1 MVKRLSRQQQKVIR
15 NVAHN
20 IINYW
25 HKELKRN
32 YVFTQRIVGSGALG
46 TMLVDNNGDY
56 DIDYQILLTSKS
68 KIDLS
73 NATQIKND
81 FFKSLQSYKD
91 DNHKVVKIENSTT
104 AITYKCLS
112 NGQNFHI
119 DFVIIKTFPQ
129 NNQIIRRNIKEE
141 TITKNEF
148 TWNTLPKYN
157 EAYKIFRSWTIDK
170 KTKFIKYLLPKKI
183 KEKEKNENDP
193 TKISS
198 SQLFIRE
205 VNNYDNKK
213 WNIRL
218 W

>member
-1 MVKRLSRQQQKVIR
+1 MAKRLTRRKQKSIR

-25 HKELKRN
+25 HKELKGS

-46 TMLVDNNGDY
+46 TMLIDDNGDY
-56 DIDYQILLTSKS
+56 DIDYQILLTRKS
-68 KIDLS
+68 KLNLS
-73 NATQIKND
+73 NATKIKND
-81 FFKSLQSYKD
+81 FYEKLQSYKD
-91 DNHKVVKIENSTT
+91 KNHKDVKVENSTT

-129 NNQIIRRNIKEE
+129 NNQIIRRNIRKE

-157 EAYKIFRSWTIDK
+157 EVYKIFRGWSNDK
-170 KTKFIKYLLPKKI
+170 KAKFIEHLLPMKI

-213 WNIRL
+213 
-218 W
+218 

>member
-1 MVKRLSRQQQKVIR
+1 MAKRLTRRKQKVIR

-20 IINYW
+20 IINYL
-25 HKELKRN
+25 HKELKGS

-46 TMLVDNNGDY
+46 TMLIDDNGDY
-56 DIDYQILLTSKS
+56 DIDYQILLTRKS
-68 KIDLS
+68 KLDLS
-73 NATQIKND
+73 NATKIKND
-81 FFKSLQSYKD
+81 FYEKMQSYKD
-91 DNHKVVKIENSTT
+91 KNHKDVKVENSTT

-129 NNQIIRRNIKEE
+129 NNQIIRRNIRKE

-157 EAYKIFRSWTIDK
+157 EAYKIFRGWSKDK
-170 KTKFIKYLLPKKI
+170 KAKFIEHLLPMKI
-183 KEKEKNENDP
+183 KEKEKNENDS

-218 W
+218 

>member
-1 MVKRLSRQQQKVIR
+1 MAKRLTRRKQKSIR

-20 IINYW
+20 IINYL
-25 HKELKRN
+25 HKALKGS

-46 TMLVDNNGDY
+46 TMLIDDNGDY
-56 DIDYQILLTSKS
+56 DIDYQILLTRKS
-68 KIDLS
+68 KLDLS
-73 NATQIKND
+73 NATKIKND
-81 FFKSLQSYKD
+81 FYEKLQSYKD
-91 DNHKVVKIENSTT
+91 KNHKDVKVENSTT

-129 NNQIIRRNIKEE
+129 NNQIIRRNIRKE

-157 EAYKIFRSWTIDK
+157 EAYKIFRGWSNDK
-170 KTKFIKYLLPKKI
+170 KAKFIEHLLPKKI

-218 W
+218 

>member
-1 MVKRLSRQQQKVIR
+1 M
-15 NVAHN
+15 
-20 IINYW
+20 
-25 HKELKRN
+25 
-32 YVFTQRIVGSGALG
+32 
-46 TMLVDNNGDY
+46 
-56 DIDYQILLTSKS
+56 
-68 KIDLS
+68 
-73 NATQIKND
+73 
-81 FFKSLQSYKD
+81 QSYKD
-91 DNHKVVKIENSTT
+91 KNHKDVKVENSTT

-119 DFVIIKTFPQ
+119 DFVIIKTFLQ
-129 NNQIIRRNIKEE
+129 NNQIIRRNIRKE

-157 EAYKIFRSWTIDK
+157 EAYKIFRGWSNDK
-170 KTKFIKYLLPKKI
+170 KAKFIEHLLPMKI

-218 W
+218 

>member
-1 MVKRLSRQQQKVIR
+1 MAKRLTRRKQKSIR

-20 IINYW
+20 IINYL
-25 HKELKRN
+25 HKELKGS
-32 YVFTQRIVGSGALG
+32 YIFTQRIVGSGTLG
-46 TMLVDNNGDY
+46 TMLIDDNGDY
-56 DIDYQILLTSKS
+56 DIDYQILLTRKS
-68 KIDLS
+68 KLDLS
-73 NATQIKND
+73 NATKIKND
-81 FFKSLQSYKD
+81 FYEKMQSYKD
-91 DNHKVVKIENSTT
+91 KNHKDVKVENSTT
-104 AITYKCLS
+104 AITCKCLS

-129 NNQIIRRNIKEE
+129 NNQIIRRNIRKE

-157 EAYKIFRSWTIDK
+157 EAYKIFRGWSNDK
-170 KTKFIKYLLPKKI
+170 KAKFIEHLLPMKI

-213 WNIRL
+213 
-218 W
+218 

>member
-1 MVKRLSRQQQKVIR
+1 MAKRLTRRKQKSIR

-20 IINYW
+20 IINYL
-25 HKELKRN
+25 HKELKGS

-46 TMLVDNNGDY
+46 TMLIDDNGDY
-56 DIDYQILLTSKS
+56 DIDYQILLTRKS
-68 KIDLS
+68 KLDLS
-73 NATQIKND
+73 NATKIKND
-81 FFKSLQSYKD
+81 FYEKMQSYKD
-91 DNHKVVKIENSTT
+91 KNHKDVKVENSTT

-119 DFVIIKTFPQ
+119 DFVIIKTFLQ
-129 NNQIIRRNIKEE
+129 NNQIIRRNIRKE

-157 EAYKIFRSWTIDK
+157 EAYKIFRGWSNDK
-170 KTKFIKYLLPKKI
+170 KAKFIEHLLPMKI

-213 WNIRL
+213 
-218 W
+218 

>member
-1 MVKRLSRQQQKVIR
+1 MAKRLTRRKQKSIR

-20 IINYW
+20 IINYL
-25 HKELKRN
+25 HKALKGS
-32 YVFTQRIVGSGALG
+32 YVFTQRIVGSCALG
-46 TMLVDNNGDY
+46 TMLIDDNGDY
-56 DIDYQILLTSKS
+56 DIDYQILLTRKS
-68 KIDLS
+68 KLDLS
-73 NATQIKND
+73 NATKIKND
-81 FFKSLQSYKD
+81 FYEKLQSYKD
-91 DNHKVVKIENSTT
+91 KNHKDVKVENSTT

-129 NNQIIRRNIKEE
+129 NNQIIRRNIRKE

-157 EAYKIFRSWTIDK
+157 EAYKIFRGWSNDK
-170 KTKFIKYLLPKKI
+170 KAKFIEHLLPMKI

-213 WNIRL
+213 
-218 W
+218 

>member
-1 MVKRLSRQQQKVIR
+1 MAKRLTRRKQKSIR

-20 IINYW
+20 IINYL
-25 HKELKRN
+25 HKELKGN
-32 YVFTQRIVGSGALG
+32 YVFTQRIVGSGTLG
-46 TMLVDNNGDY
+46 TMLIDDNGDY
-56 DIDYQILLTSKS
+56 DIDYQILLTRNSKH
-68 KIDLS
+68 DLS
-73 NATQIKND
+73 NATKIKND
-81 FFKSLQSYKD
+81 FYEKLQSYKD
-91 DNHKVVKIENSTT
+91 KNHKDVKVENSTT

-129 NNQIIRRNIKEE
+129 NNQIIRRNIRKE

-157 EAYKIFRSWTIDK
+157 EAYKIFRGWSKDK
-170 KTKFIKYLLPKKI
+170 KAKFIEHLLPMKI

-213 WNIRL
+213 
-218 W
+218 

>member
-1 MVKRLSRQQQKVIR
+1 MAKRLTRRKQKSIR

-20 IINYW
+20 IINYL
-25 HKELKRN
+25 HKELKGS

-46 TMLVDNNGDY
+46 TMLIDDNGDY
-56 DIDYQILLTSKS
+56 DIDYQILLTRKS
-68 KIDLS
+68 KLDLS
-73 NATQIKND
+73 NATKIKND
-81 FFKSLQSYKD
+81 FYEKLQSYKD
-91 DNHKVVKIENSTT
+91 KNHKDVKVENSTT

-129 NNQIIRRNIKEE
+129 NNQIIRRNIRKE

-157 EAYKIFRSWTIDK
+157 EAYKIFRGWSNDK
-170 KTKFIKYLLPKKI
+170 KAKFIEHLLPMKI

-218 W
+218 